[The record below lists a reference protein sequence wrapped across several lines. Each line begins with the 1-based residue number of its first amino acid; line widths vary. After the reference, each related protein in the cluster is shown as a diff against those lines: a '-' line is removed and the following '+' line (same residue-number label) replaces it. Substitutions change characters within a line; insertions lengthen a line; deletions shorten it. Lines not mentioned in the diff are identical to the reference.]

1 MNQKVTNKD
10 ALPREDQERQY
21 LALMEQHRQMIYKVC
36 YMYATNDDM
45 QADLFQ
51 EVALNLWR
59 AFPKFRGDSKL
70 STWVYR
76 ITMNT
81 CITYLRRRTAHPQ
94 TIPITSV
101 MGDLLPAPQERE
113 NLRELYALINRLDRL
128 ERALIMLWLD
138 ERTYEEIA
146 EILGVSLPNVKVR
159 IHRIKA
165 KLKNMSNH

>member
-21 LALMEQHRQMIYKVC
+21 LAIMEQHKQMIYKVC

-81 CITYLRRRTAHPQ
+81 CITYLRRRT
-94 TIPITSV
+94 
-101 MGDLLPAPQERE
+101 
-113 NLRELYALINRLDRL
+113 
-128 ERALIMLWLD
+128 
-138 ERTYEEIA
+138 
-146 EILGVSLPNVKVR
+146 VSTQLHFR
-159 IHRIKA
+159 
-165 KLKNMSNH
+165 

>member
-59 AFPKFRGDSKL
+59 AFPNSGVTVSYQL
-70 STWVYR
+70 GYIV
-76 ITMNT
+76 
-81 CITYLRRRTAHPQ
+81 LR
-94 TIPITSV
+94 
-101 MGDLLPAPQERE
+101 
-113 NLRELYALINRLDRL
+113 
-128 ERALIMLWLD
+128 
-138 ERTYEEIA
+138 
-146 EILGVSLPNVKVR
+146 
-159 IHRIKA
+159 
-165 KLKNMSNH
+165 